1 MKTLLILTVGGS
13 CAPVVTAIKDYKPDH
28 TVFIVS
34 TGDRGSR
41 ITIDGDQKPC
51 QKEDKTPEV
60 NILRQTGMQEGQ
72 YHIKELSDPDTLH
85 LCFEE
90 IRHEL
95 LNLSPEQ
102 QEWRKVADYTG
113 GTKTMS
119 AALCLAALQTG
130 WELSVV
136 RGSRTDLI
144 RVRDGTE
151 MASLV
156 NTWDVRA
163 RQQIEQAEELFNQ
176 YAYSP
181 AGDLL
186 KSLVRS
192 APLSP
197 GLQGSIQK
205 IVTLCHGFD
214 AWDRFDHVR
223 AAQILQPY
231 RDEFLPQWKMLKKI
245 LGEMQPSKY
254 EPVFDLFFNAERRAH
269 NGRYDDAVARL
280 YRALEMLAQTRLK
293 QREPA
298 LSADNIIVS
307 LLPDPLQVRFASR
320 KGKIKLGLLEDYDLL
335 SELDDPLGTFFSPQ
349 RQKLLATLEKR
360 NSSILAHG
368 STPCDE
374 GIYLEMHEKVKIF
387 ITDGLKS
394 LKVPFEGIQFPSLSE
409 GNIMQR

>member
-1 MKTLLILTVGGS
+1 MKTFLVLTVGGS
-13 CAPVVTAIKDYKPDH
+13 CAPIVTAIKDYQPDH

-41 ITIDGDQKPC
+41 ITIDGEQKPC

-60 NILRQTGMQEGQ
+60 NILRQTGLQEGQ

-85 LCFEE
+85 LCYEE

-95 LNLSPEQ
+95 INLGPEQ
-102 QEWRKVADYTG
+102 QEWRKIADYTG

-144 RVRDGTE
+144 KVRDGTE

-156 NTWDVRA
+156 NTGDVRA
-163 RQQIEQAEELFNQ
+163 HQQIKQAEDLFNQ

-181 AGDLL
+181 ASELL
-186 KSLVRS
+186 KSLIRS

-205 IVTLCHGFD
+205 MVTLCHGFD

-223 AAQILQPY
+223 AAQILHPY
-231 RDEFLPQWKMLKKI
+231 RDEFLPQWIMLKKI
-245 LGEMQPSKY
+245 LGEIQPSKY
-254 EPVFDLFFNAERRAH
+254 EPVIDLFFNAGRRAH

-293 QREPA
+293 QRDPA
-298 LSADNIIVS
+298 LFADDIDIS
-307 LLPDPLQVRFASR
+307 LLPKPLQVRYAGR
-320 KGKIKLGLLEDYDLL
+320 KDKIKLGLQEDYDLL
-335 SELDDPLGTFFSPQ
+335 AGLDDPLGSFYSPQ
-349 RQKLLATLEKR
+349 RQKLLATLQKR
-360 NSSILAHG
+360 NNSILAHG

-374 GIYLEMHEKVKIF
+374 GVYLEMYERVKIF
-387 ITDGLKS
+387 ITDGLKT
-394 LKVPFEGIQFPSLSE
+394 LNVPFEGIQFPILSQ
-409 GNIMQR
+409 GKIVQR